1 MSLSKQELAE
11 CVYAHDGCGGGQSF
25 MALLYIKGKGIC
37 KTKDYGYRF
46 ESKSDACIGHR
57 NSLLDLYGV
66 LGHRFDSPH
75 FFQNA
80 FQIYRLEKNANAK
93 TIMEVIEKYGP
104 ISVTVSVGK
113 EFNDY
118 DKYWALSSSDVQVSG
133 GTEHSV
139 VVVGYGEPDY
149 YRKPYWII
157 RNSYGPG
164 KCKFHC
170 ESVLFNLCYF
180 I

>member
-1 MSLSKQELAE
+1 
-11 CVYAHDGCGGGQSF
+11 
-25 MALLYIKGKGIC
+25 MALEYIRVNGIC
-37 KTKDYGYRF
+37 KTQDFGYRF
-46 ESKSDACIGHR
+46 ERQATYCFGHR
-57 NSLLDLYGV
+57 HNVLDFLYLFGD
-66 LGHRFDSPH
+66 RFNYPH

-80 FQIYRLEKNANAK
+80 FEYNRLEKNANAK
-93 TIMEVIEKYGP
+93 TIMEVIEQYGP

-170 ESVLFNLCYF
+170 ESV
-180 I
+180 